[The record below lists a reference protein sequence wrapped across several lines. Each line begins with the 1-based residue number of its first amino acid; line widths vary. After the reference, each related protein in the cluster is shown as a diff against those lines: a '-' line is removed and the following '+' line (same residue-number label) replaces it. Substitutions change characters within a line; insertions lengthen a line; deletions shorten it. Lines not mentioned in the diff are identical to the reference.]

1 LSAAP
6 SPLIEWVMNTAV
18 LPFSFTR
25 RTNSARSLPAVGSS
39 SAENG
44 SSHNRILAL
53 VAKARAIETRWRMPP
68 GGDRGL
74 VLACTPGIPR
84 YPRRGCYRGV
94 SGSETDVPKPTQ
106 MTQLGHSALAST
118 RMKKAPDDAGALEPL
133 I

>member
-25 RTNSARSLPAVGSS
+25 RTNSARSLPAVDSS

-53 VAKARAIETRWRMPP
+53 VAKARVIETRWCMPP

-74 VLACTPGIPR
+74 VLACTP
-84 YPRRGCYRGV
+84 
-94 SGSETDVPKPTQ
+94 
-106 MTQLGHSALAST
+106 AF
-118 RMKKAPDDAGALEPL
+118 PDIRAVVAIEG
-133 I
+133 